1 MLYLGYKVKEIKTN
15 QMTQYEIKFRQM
27 FLECVMAVCYI
38 IGSVLA
44 FANMWLTKQINL
56 GLWPT

>member
-1 MLYLGYKVKEIKTN
+1 
-15 QMTQYEIKFRQM
+15 MTQYEIKFRQT

-44 FANMWLTKQINL
+44 FANV
-56 GLWPT
+56 